1 MNSFL
6 LSDKL
11 RGIFVMKFATIGHF
25 LVHEKTS
32 MFPNSWTHGNLIVS
46 PELDVNGTKGHIT
59 GITLTAQEIM
69 NAPLEKVRKI
79 ILDSSVLLQDEFGVD
94 LIQLGALTTSVTSGG
109 EWVIQQNEYT
119 GFVNH
124 GDSYTAAVTC
134 QATLKALK
142 LFQKNPSNQVLA
154 IIGAYGIIGEVVS
167 KILVP
172 QFQHSILIGR
182 RQDKFKKLEENVK
195 GDFET
200 TVELKTKE
208 ADIIVTAT
216 SHPTALLRSEHLK
229 KNVIVIDVSQPP
241 NLASIIC
248 KQRPD
253 VCRID
258 GGLVDFPIK
267 IIIPG
272 MPVGKNFAC
281 ISEVIMQAME
291 NEREN
296 HVGSIDFNHL
306 RKTETWAKKYGYTL
320 NELTNFGKAL

>member
-1 MNSFL
+1 
-6 LSDKL
+6 
-11 RGIFVMKFATIGHF
+11 
-25 LVHEKTS
+25 
-32 MFPNSWTHGNLIVS
+32 
-46 PELDVNGTKGHIT
+46 
-59 GITLTAQEIM
+59 
-69 NAPLEKVRKI
+69 
-79 ILDSSVLLQDEFGVD
+79 
-94 LIQLGALTTSVTSGG
+94 
-109 EWVIQQNEYT
+109 
-119 GFVNH
+119 
-124 GDSYTAAVTC
+124 
-134 QATLKALK
+134 LK
-142 LFQKNPSNQVLA
+142 LFQKNPSDQVLA
-154 IIGAYGIIGEVVS
+154 IIGAYGVIGEAVS

-182 RQDKFKKLEENVK
+182 RQEKFKKLEENTK

-216 SHPTALLRSEHLK
+216 SHPTALLRPEDLK

-241 NLASIIC
+241 NLSSMIC

-253 VCRID
+253 IFRID

-272 MPVGKNFAC
+272 MPAGKNFAC
-281 ISEVIMQAME
+281 ITEVIMQAME
-291 NEREN
+291 KEREN

-306 RKTETWAKKYGYTL
+306 RKTEKWAKKYGYTL

>member
-1 MNSFL
+1 
-6 LSDKL
+6 
-11 RGIFVMKFATIGHF
+11 MKFATIGH
-25 LVHEKTS
+25 LLDEKNIEQ
-32 MFPNSWTHGNLIVS
+32 FPESWIHGNLIVS
-46 PELDVNGTKGHIT
+46 PELNVHGIKGYIT
-59 GITLTAQEIM
+59 GLTLTARQMMEL
-69 NAPLEKVRKI
+69 PRETVRKH
-79 ILDSSVLLQDEFGVD
+79 ILDAALFLQNELGVD
-94 LIQLGALTTSVTSGG
+94 VIQLGALTTSVTDGG
-109 EWVIQQNEYT
+109 VWVVKQKEYR
-119 GFVNH
+119 GYVNH

-142 LFQKNPSNQVLA
+142 LFQKNPSDQILA
-154 IIGAYGIIGEVVS
+154 IVGAYGVIGEAVS

-172 QFQHSILIGR
+172 QFKHAILIGR
-182 RQDKFKKLEENVK
+182 RQEKFKKLEENVE

-200 TVELKTKE
+200 TIELKTKK
-208 ADIIVTAT
+208 ADIVVTAT
-216 SHPTALLRSEHLK
+216 SHPTALLQSEHLK
-229 KNVIVIDVSQPP
+229 KNAIVVDVSQPP
-241 NLASIIC
+241 NLSSVIC

-281 ISEVIMQAME
+281 IVEVIMQALE

-296 HVGSIDFNHL
+296 HVGSINLTHL
-306 RKTETWAKKYGYTL
+306 HKTEKWAEKYGFTL